1 MFNNLHVHTAQGS
14 LLDSILIT
22 ENAVKFAA
30 EHGQKAIA
38 ITDHG

>member
-1 MFNNLHVHTAQGS
+1 MFINLHCHTAQGS
-14 LLDSILIT
+14 LLDSILTT
-22 ENAVKFAA
+22 EQAVKFAS